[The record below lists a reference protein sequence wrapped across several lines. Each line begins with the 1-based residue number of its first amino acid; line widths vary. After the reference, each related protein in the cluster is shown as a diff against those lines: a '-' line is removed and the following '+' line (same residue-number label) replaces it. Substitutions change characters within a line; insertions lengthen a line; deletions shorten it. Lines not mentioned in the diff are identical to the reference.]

1 MTDIWSKK
9 VKILFKSGSLIYE
22 KGGKRW
28 AFEDVGDLI
37 KKGASLKIM
46 RKKDNKNI
54 TKNIIETLKRKIW
67 SLEEIKTLKERY
79 GTKTLV
85 EIHKIFLPLKSV
97 GQIRHK
103 AASLNLTV
111 DKSWQ
116 SHEVEVLTVLRKA
129 GVSFPY
135 IAKILQRP
143 IHACEVKAHTIGVV
157 YGGRA
162 NEALENTEGLY
173 EKYEKLDTKLK
184 GKIAE
189 EMVVIRLVEE
199 GFDVWEPYMPQHK
212 TDLVVLHNSKALRI
226 QVKSASWD
234 RKTGRF
240 RVPLQRKTRLGRA
253 DYKNGDVEFFVIVC
267 LGINA
272 FYVVPFKECNKSR
285 YANLYPHRPRMI
297 QKGFSWERYRN
308 SFTLL
313 TFT

>member
-1 MTDIWSKK
+1 MKT
-9 VKILFKSGSLIYE
+9 KIKLLLKSGKTIYE

-28 AFEDVGDLI
+28 TLEDVDTLI
-37 KKGASLKIM
+37 KKGVSVKIN
-46 RKKDNKNI
+46 RKNDNKNI
-54 TKNIIETLKRKIW
+54 TNKILEDLKRKIW
-67 SLEEIKTLKERY
+67 SLEEIKTLKEKY
-79 GTKTLV
+79 GTKTLP
-85 EIHKIFLPLKSV
+85 EIHKLFLPLKSV

-111 DKSWQ
+111 DKKWQ
-116 SHEVEVLTVLRKA
+116 SHEVEVLEVLRKA
-129 GVSFPY
+129 GVSFPF

-143 IHACEVKAHTIGVV
+143 LHACQVKAHKVGLV

-162 NEALENTEGLY
+162 NEELENTSDLY

-189 EMVVIRLVEE
+189 ELATIRLVEE

-212 TDLVVLHNSKALRI
+212 TDLIVLHESKAVKI

-240 RVPLQRKTRLGRA
+240 RVPLHRKTKLGRA
-253 DYKNGDVEFFVIVC
+253 AYKMSDAHFFVIVC

-272 FYVVPFKECNKSR
+272 FYVAPFNETEISR

-297 QKGFSWERYRN
+297 QKGFSWEKYRN
-308 SFTLL
+308 AFPLL
-313 TFT
+313 KSS